1 MAFWGVEV
9 KPGKRVLSS
18 SNGKR
23 LRITQASLGIGNVT
37 ERTIVQCSV
46 GTKKR
51 PIILCVLV
59 PYVAESRRLEL
70 EFDEI
75 HDLIFSVIGPQ
86 SIHLTGYFVNDNRP
100 SFLDSDIEPHGIS
113 IEDTE
118 GDSYHSEDDEYEDSF
133 IDDSELPVPSSIS
146 SHQGKKKTKELG
158 SKRLRKKLDV
168 EFNQS
173 DELNESKDED
183 TGNQGCELT
192 ENKDVTEASL
202 CQQERYKIGDEK
214 EIPQQMEPQEVGDD
228 DAKDRELENGESKD
242 TMLFRVSMEPQE
254 VGVDDAKD
262 RELENGESM
271 DTMVF
276 PDTVKSS
283 DIVGE
288 DGAHTTQI
296 TSDHIQPNDSA
307 NVLVLSENDPAPEE
321 MMVIA
326 DSVKNKIVIG
336 EDGTHLSQ
344 NMSDHIQTNDSK
356 NVEDHLDHVPGV
368 VSYENVSESKVND
381 IVTLMGSSLEDEAAN
396 LNNAIEVV
404 TIKQGLDISNKKDI
418 PTHHDEAMI
427 NADTNTV
434 PDSLPVDT
442 PSKKRTLE
450 KKKTCERKKCKSE
463 VEGSFGTNTCNAIQN
478 EGKVVVNEPNEEKT
492 VVYKQDD
499 VTEKQCE
506 SHSLSDGLIIEELT
520 KRDPN
525 GKLALRGR
533 KVKIHFTGMLKETG
547 AVFYTSVGKNPCKF
561 RLGDEEIIDGFN
573 MGIDGMRL
581 GDKRETYNPTISR
594 FWRTRI
600 WYECTSKLMA
610 GV

>member
-100 SFLDSDIEPHGIS
+100 TFLDSDME
-113 IEDTE
+113 
-118 GDSYHSEDDEYEDSF
+118 
-133 IDDSELPVPSSIS
+133 
-146 SHQGKKKTKELG
+146 KKTKELR

-192 ENKDVTEASL
+192 ENKDVIEASL
-202 CQQERYKIGDEK
+202 CQQERDTKIGDEK

-242 TMLFRVSMEPQE
+242 TMVFRDSMEPQE
-254 VGVDDAKD
+254 VGDDDAKD
-262 RELENGESM
+262 RELENGESK

-321 MMVIA
+321 MMVFA
-326 DSVKNKIVIG
+326 DSVKNKVVTG

-356 NVEDHLDHVPGV
+356 NVEDDLDHVLGV

-427 NADTNTV
+427 TADTNTV
-434 PDSLPVDT
+434 PDSLPMDT

-463 VEGSFGTNTCNAIQN
+463 VEGSFGTNICNAIQN

-547 AVFYTSVGKNPCKF
+547 VVFYTSVGKNPCKF

-581 GDKRETYNPTISR
+581 GDKRRLIIPPSLGFGEQGFGTSVPPNS
-594 FWRTRI
+594 WLV
-600 WYECTSKLMA
+600 YEIELV
-610 GV
+610 GVQR

>member
-86 SIHLTGYFVNDNRP
+86 SIHLTGYFVNDDRP
-100 SFLDSDIEPHGIS
+100 TFLDSDIEPHGIS

-146 SHQGKKKTKELG
+146 SHQGLSRLREKKTKELR

-168 EFNQS
+168 EFDQS

-183 TGNQGCELT
+183 TGNQGCELM
-192 ENKDVTEASL
+192 ENKDVIEASL
-202 CQQERYKIGDEK
+202 CQQERRELENGESKDTMVFRDS
-214 EIPQQMEPQEVGDD
+214 MEPQEVGDD

-242 TMLFRVSMEPQE
+242 TM
-254 VGVDDAKD
+254 
-262 RELENGESM
+262 
-271 DTMVF
+271 VF

-288 DGAHTTQI
+288 DGAQTTQI
-296 TSDHIQPNDSA
+296 TFDHIQPNDSA
-307 NVLVLSENDPAPEE
+307 NV
-321 MMVIA
+321 
-326 DSVKNKIVIG
+326 
-336 EDGTHLSQ
+336 
-344 NMSDHIQTNDSK
+344 
-356 NVEDHLDHVPGV
+356 EDHLDHVPRV

-404 TIKQGLDISNKKDI
+404 TIKQELDISNKKDI
-418 PTHHDEAMI
+418 LTHHDEAMI
-427 NADTNTV
+427 NADTNTA
-434 PDSLPVDT
+434 PDSLPMDT

-463 VEGSFGTNTCNAIQN
+463 VEGSFGTNICNAIQN

-533 KVKIHFTGMLKETG
+533 KVCSCCRHNI
-547 AVFYTSVGKNPCKF
+547 
-561 RLGDEEIIDGFN
+561 
-573 MGIDGMRL
+573 
-581 GDKRETYNPTISR
+581 
-594 FWRTRI
+594 
-600 WYECTSKLMA
+600 
-610 GV
+610 